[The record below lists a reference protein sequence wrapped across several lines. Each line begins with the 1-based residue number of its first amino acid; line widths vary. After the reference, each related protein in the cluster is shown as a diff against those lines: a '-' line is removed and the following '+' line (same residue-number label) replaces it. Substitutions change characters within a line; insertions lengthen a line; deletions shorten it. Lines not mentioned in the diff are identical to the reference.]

1 MRMEVEKINGIEE
14 ESQTPPRTQ
23 VFKATHDGENRL
35 PLMRRS
41 FISFSYGGKNIE
53 DFNLLVTFGGDRLQK
68 DAYGSFDDLTTTYD
82 TIPGQFYWGS
92 YYRTGSLSFTLST
105 DGITQKEL
113 DNFKSWFQPGPGKE
127 LILAEHPN
135 RAIIARVSA
144 PPQIN
149 LLPFESKVSINVGAN
164 TYMTSTTLYKGDI
177 SLDFV
182 MDDPFWYSKQNIFP
196 YVYFDEGTQWS
207 AHLAWYNGRFV
218 KVTDSPDALKIV
230 YEDQIPLGKFDS
242 TEPLFVGDQI
252 YSNSVIIPLD
262 TPITSTNLDFGE
274 SAYLYYSGTAP
285 APAIIKF
292 QLEPIF
298 DANGYIV
305 SPINKYTEDE
315 TPYNTI
321 TLTAVN
327 EHKFEFTAPSLYSS
341 YNEALYVFDELL
353 EPVTA
358 WLLIRDYI
366 RTRVKHPVVRAWAN
380 RVIDRFDTD
389 RGGGQIPNGSVT
401 GLVQDLKDGMKYL
414 FLDGNNELMPAEF
427 EFNART
433 GKAKGSFTLR
443 DYSLITSSYAEETE
457 TWAEFLDGTGEN
469 FMQLV
474 EDVGDMVNS
483 NYLILDERN
492 TLDDSYTVQKRTEQH
507 PDYSYEI
514 THDVENGLKNLS
526 FEYKNLYL

>member
-105 DGITQKEL
+105 DGITPKEL

-164 TYMTSTTLYKGDI
+164 TYITSTTLYKGDI

-182 MDDPFWYSKQNIFP
+182 MDDPFWYSKQNLF
-196 YVYFDEGTQWS
+196 S
-207 AHLAWYNGRFV
+207 NGKWTDV
-218 KVTDSPDALKIV
+218 GGALVNITDSQDALKIL
-230 YEDQIPLGKFDS
+230 YEDQIPLGKFDT
-242 TEPLFVGDQI
+242 TEPLFIGDQI
-252 YSNSVIIPLD
+252 YLNEQTIPL
-262 TPITSTNLDFGE
+262 TNSINLDFGE
-274 SAYLYYSGTAP
+274 SAYLYYGGTAP

-292 QLEPIF
+292 QLEPVF
-298 DANGYIV
+298 NVNGYIV

-315 TPYNTI
+315 TSYNTI

-401 GLVQDLKDGMKYL
+401 GLVQNLKDGMKYL

-443 DYSLITSSYAEETE
+443 DYNLITSSYAEETG
-457 TWAEFLDGTGEN
+457 TWAEFLEGTGEN

-492 TLDDSYTVQKRTEQH
+492 ILDDSYTVQKRTEQH